1 MIYSTSRPTLLITQ
15 SNSDLKQSRYWL
27 ALKICYA
34 QTHKPFH
41 YYIDQD
47 RISVIEF
54 GKKLKIPDHLPFVS
68 VISGTLTGQVIKN
81 LNKLSDKEDLNKR
94 KIEELEKAKIEA
106 QEELK
111 LATKKQKDA
120 EDEKVTVIKIF
131 ECMRQLIDGGSV
143 NIPVFENKNN
153 SNEGAVKKYSCTQCG
168 YQGENDVSLNQH
180 KKDKHLQDLL
190 VNYPCEC

>member
-1 MIYSTSRPTLLITQ
+1 MIYSTSRPTLLFTQ

-68 VISGTLTGQVIKN
+68 VISGTLTSQVIKN

-120 EDEKVTVIKIF
+120 EDEKVKVILDNI
-131 ECMRQLIDGGSV
+131 ERLYIILDNIGYYRSMLIYSYQSV
-143 NIPVFENKNN
+143 
-153 SNEGAVKKYSCTQCG
+153 SNTFKKYSLILT
-168 YQGENDVSLNQH
+168 NIT
-180 KKDKHLQDLL
+180 
-190 VNYPCEC
+190 